1 MEQHALSFMF
11 LMLASTGMALAT
23 VVFVFVDC
31 ILNFDSLLDRN
42 YFFKMGI
49 GIKNKLFKF
58 ASYAVVTLFLW
69 TLFNLHAFL
78 TILSVW
84 NTLYIHFDWHWGLC
98 IITTSWFERLDW
110 WTIYD
115 QVLLIWNKHDFFL
128 QFKLFPSTKGT
139 EIPDN
144 GSDSYQRYCIP

>member
-1 MEQHALSFMF
+1 MRYTIFMVRHALSFMF

-58 ASYAVVTLFLW
+58 ASYAVVTLFL
-69 TLFNLHAFL
+69 
-78 TILSVW
+78 
-84 NTLYIHFDWHWGLC
+84 
-98 IITTSWFERLDW
+98 
-110 WTIYD
+110 
-115 QVLLIWNKHDFFL
+115 
-128 QFKLFPSTKGT
+128 
-139 EIPDN
+139 
-144 GSDSYQRYCIP
+144 